1 MASVTL
7 VPTGYDGQRSSYISV
22 DASYPLSNG
31 LTSSSS
37 NTFTVLNLNT
47 GGGAVSKLAVKFDVS
62 KIPTDAKI
70 NSISC
75 KIKAR
80 ISNASP
86 YILSGVAQLYC
97 GTAGL
102 SGEIELGTSPVAQTF
117 NDTGWWDRESLDD
130 LILLITCTRGS
141 LSANNSHTRTNYDQT
156 LPRYIHQ
163 YAQGTVDGVPGT
175 VDLDRLVRPLP
186 TMDKP
191 ADNNTAK
198 LQIITIGPVSQGD
211 ANAVLALC
219 KERGLTDQG
228 LYKSVWA

>member
-7 VPTGYDGQRSSYISV
+7 TPTGYDGQRSSYISV

-37 NTFTVLNLNT
+37 DTFTVLNLNT

-62 KIPTDAKI
+62 KIPSDAKI

-75 KIKAR
+75 KIKAK
-80 ISNASP
+80 ISNAYS

-102 SGEIELGTSPVAQTF
+102 SSEIDLGVSEVAQSF
-117 NDTGWWDRESLDD
+117 SDTGWWDRESLDQ

-141 LSANNSHTRTNYDQT
+141 ISASNSQTLRFYGADLTVDYTGGGSSGPVLSTKVNGSWVNVSKVYKKVSGIWVEQSDIANLFSTDTNYVK
-156 LPRYIHQ
+156 
-163 YAQGTVDGVPGT
+163 G
-175 VDLDRLVRPLP
+175 
-186 TMDKP
+186 
-191 ADNNTAK
+191 
-198 LQIITIGPVSQGD
+198 
-211 ANAVLALC
+211 
-219 KERGLTDQG
+219 
-228 LYKSVWA
+228 

>member
-7 VPTGYDGQRSSYISV
+7 VPTGYDGQHSSYISV

-31 LTSSSS
+31 LTSASSG
-37 NTFTVLNLNT
+37 TFAVINLNK
-47 GGGAVSKLAVKFDVS
+47 GGGAVSKLAVKFDMS

-80 ISNASP
+80 ISNSYT

-102 SGEIELGTSPVAQTF
+102 SSEIDLGTSEVAQSF
-117 NDTGWWDRESLDD
+117 SDTGYWDRESLDD

-141 LSANNSHTRTNYDQT
+141 LSANSSQTLRFYGADLTVNYTGGGSSGPVLSTKVNGSWVNVSKVYKKVSGIWVEQSDIANLFSPDTNYVK
-156 LPRYIHQ
+156 
-163 YAQGTVDGVPGT
+163 G
-175 VDLDRLVRPLP
+175 
-186 TMDKP
+186 
-191 ADNNTAK
+191 
-198 LQIITIGPVSQGD
+198 
-211 ANAVLALC
+211 
-219 KERGLTDQG
+219 
-228 LYKSVWA
+228 

>member
-7 VPTGYDGQRSSYISV
+7 VPTGYDGQHSSYISV

-31 LTSSSS
+31 LTSASSG
-37 NTFTVLNLNT
+37 TFAVINLNK
-47 GGGAVSKLAVKFDVS
+47 GGGAVSKLAVKFDMS

-80 ISNASP
+80 ISNAYT

-102 SGEIELGTSPVAQTF
+102 SSEIDLGTSEVAQSF
-117 NDTGWWDRESLDD
+117 SDTGYWDRESLDD

-141 LSANNSHTRTNYDQT
+141 LSANSSQTLRFYGADLTVDYTGGGSSGPVLSTKVNGSWVNVSKVYKKVSGIWVEQSDIANLFSTDTNYVK
-156 LPRYIHQ
+156 
-163 YAQGTVDGVPGT
+163 G
-175 VDLDRLVRPLP
+175 
-186 TMDKP
+186 
-191 ADNNTAK
+191 
-198 LQIITIGPVSQGD
+198 
-211 ANAVLALC
+211 
-219 KERGLTDQG
+219 
-228 LYKSVWA
+228 

>member
-7 VPTGYDGQRSSYISV
+7 TPTGYDGQRSSYISV

-37 NTFTVLNLNT
+37 DTFTVLNLNT

-62 KIPTDAKI
+62 KIPSDAKI

-75 KIKAR
+75 KIKAK
-80 ISNASP
+80 ISNAYS

-102 SGEIELGTSPVAQTF
+102 SSEIDLGVSEVAQSF
-117 NDTGWWDRESLDD
+117 SDTGWWDRESLDQ

-141 LSANNSHTRTNYDQT
+141 ISASNSQTLRFYGADLTVDYTGGGSSGPVLSTKVNGSWVNVSKVYKKVSGIWVEQSDIANLFGTDTNYVK
-156 LPRYIHQ
+156 
-163 YAQGTVDGVPGT
+163 G
-175 VDLDRLVRPLP
+175 
-186 TMDKP
+186 
-191 ADNNTAK
+191 
-198 LQIITIGPVSQGD
+198 
-211 ANAVLALC
+211 
-219 KERGLTDQG
+219 
-228 LYKSVWA
+228 

>member
-7 VPTGYDGQRSSYISV
+7 VPTGYDGQHSSYISV

-31 LTSSSS
+31 LTSASSG
-37 NTFTVLNLNT
+37 TFAVINLNK
-47 GGGAVSKLAVKFDVS
+47 GGGAVSKLAVKFDMS

-80 ISNASP
+80 ISNAYT

-102 SGEIELGTSPVAQTF
+102 SSEIDLGTSEAAQSF
-117 NDTGWWDRESLDD
+117 SDTGYWDRESLDD

-141 LSANNSHTRTNYDQT
+141 LSANSSQTLRFYGADLTVNYTGGGSSGPVLSTKVNGSWVNVSKVYKKVSGIWVEQSDIANLFSPDTNYVK
-156 LPRYIHQ
+156 
-163 YAQGTVDGVPGT
+163 G
-175 VDLDRLVRPLP
+175 
-186 TMDKP
+186 
-191 ADNNTAK
+191 
-198 LQIITIGPVSQGD
+198 
-211 ANAVLALC
+211 
-219 KERGLTDQG
+219 
-228 LYKSVWA
+228 

>member
-7 VPTGYDGQRSSYISV
+7 VPAGYDGQRSSYISV
-22 DASYPLSNG
+22 DTSYPLSNG

-37 NTFTVLNLNT
+37 DTFAVLNLNK

-102 SGEIELGTSPVAQTF
+102 
-117 NDTGWWDRESLDD
+117 WDRESLDD

-141 LSANNSHTRTNYDQT
+141 LSANNSHTLRFYGADLTVDYTGGSTGPTEQLMLKQNGAWGAVSKVYKKVNGLWVEQSDLAGLFDTQTNYVK
-156 LPRYIHQ
+156 
-163 YAQGTVDGVPGT
+163 G
-175 VDLDRLVRPLP
+175 
-186 TMDKP
+186 
-191 ADNNTAK
+191 
-198 LQIITIGPVSQGD
+198 
-211 ANAVLALC
+211 
-219 KERGLTDQG
+219 
-228 LYKSVWA
+228 

>member
-7 VPTGYDGQRSSYISV
+7 VPTGYDGQHSSYISV

-31 LTSSSS
+31 LTSASSG
-37 NTFTVLNLNT
+37 TFAVINLNK
-47 GGGAVSKLAVKFDVS
+47 GGGAVSKLAVKFDMS

-80 ISNASP
+80 ISNAYT

-102 SGEIELGTSPVAQTF
+102 SSEIDLGTSEVAQSF
-117 NDTGWWDRESLDD
+117 SDTGYWDRESLDD

-141 LSANNSHTRTNYDQT
+141 LSANSSQTLRFYGADLTVDYTGGGSTGPVLSTKINGSWVNVSKVYKKVSGIWVEQSDIANLFSPDTNYVK
-156 LPRYIHQ
+156 
-163 YAQGTVDGVPGT
+163 G
-175 VDLDRLVRPLP
+175 
-186 TMDKP
+186 
-191 ADNNTAK
+191 
-198 LQIITIGPVSQGD
+198 
-211 ANAVLALC
+211 
-219 KERGLTDQG
+219 
-228 LYKSVWA
+228 

>member
-7 VPTGYDGQRSSYISV
+7 VPAGYDGQRSSYISV

-37 NTFTVLNLNT
+37 NSFTVLNLNT
-47 GGGAVSKLAVKFDVS
+47 GSGAVSRLAVKFDMS

-102 SGEIELGTSPVAQTF
+102 SSEIDLGTSVVAQSF
-117 NDTGWWDRESLDD
+117 SDTGWWDRESLDD
-130 LILLITCTRGS
+130 LILLITCTRGY
-141 LSANNSHTRTNYDQT
+141 LSVNNSQTLRFYGADLTVDYTGGGSSGPVLSTKVNGSWVNVSKVYKKVSGIWVEQSDIANLFSTDTNYVK
-156 LPRYIHQ
+156 
-163 YAQGTVDGVPGT
+163 G
-175 VDLDRLVRPLP
+175 
-186 TMDKP
+186 
-191 ADNNTAK
+191 
-198 LQIITIGPVSQGD
+198 
-211 ANAVLALC
+211 
-219 KERGLTDQG
+219 
-228 LYKSVWA
+228 

>member
-7 VPTGYDGQRSSYISV
+7 VPTGYDGQLSSYISV

-37 NTFTVLNLNT
+37 DTFTVLNLNK

-62 KIPTDAKI
+62 KIPTNAKI

-75 KIKAR
+75 TIKAR

-97 GTAGL
+97 GTSGL
-102 SGEIELGTSPVAQTF
+102 SSEIDLDTSVVSQSF
-117 NDTGWWDRESLDD
+117 SENGRWDRESLDK

-141 LSANNSHTRTNYDQT
+141 LSTSNSQTLRFYGADLIVDYTGGSSGPVLSTKVNGSWVNVSKVYKKVNGIWVEQSDIANLFSTDTNYVK
-156 LPRYIHQ
+156 
-163 YAQGTVDGVPGT
+163 G
-175 VDLDRLVRPLP
+175 
-186 TMDKP
+186 
-191 ADNNTAK
+191 
-198 LQIITIGPVSQGD
+198 
-211 ANAVLALC
+211 
-219 KERGLTDQG
+219 
-228 LYKSVWA
+228 

>member
-7 VPTGYDGQRSSYISV
+7 VPTGYDGQHSSYISV

-31 LTSSSS
+31 LTSASSG
-37 NTFTVLNLNT
+37 TFAVINLNK
-47 GGGAVSKLAVKFDVS
+47 GGGAVSKLAVKFDMS

-80 ISNASP
+80 ISNAYT

-102 SGEIELGTSPVAQTF
+102 SSEIDLGTSEVAQSF
-117 NDTGWWDRESLDD
+117 SDTGYWDRENLDD

-141 LSANNSHTRTNYDQT
+141 LSANSSQTLRFYGADLTVNYTGGGSSGPVLSTKVNGSWVNVSKVYKKVSGIWVEQSDIANLFSTDTNYVK
-156 LPRYIHQ
+156 
-163 YAQGTVDGVPGT
+163 G
-175 VDLDRLVRPLP
+175 
-186 TMDKP
+186 
-191 ADNNTAK
+191 
-198 LQIITIGPVSQGD
+198 
-211 ANAVLALC
+211 
-219 KERGLTDQG
+219 
-228 LYKSVWA
+228 

>member
-7 VPTGYDGQRSSYISV
+7 VPTGYDGQHSSYISV

-31 LTSSSS
+31 LTSASSG
-37 NTFTVLNLNT
+37 TFAVINLNQ
-47 GGGAVSKLAVKFDVS
+47 GGGAVSKLAVKFDMS

-80 ISNASP
+80 ISNAYT

-102 SGEIELGTSPVAQTF
+102 SSEIDLGTSEVAQSF
-117 NDTGWWDRESLDD
+117 SDTGYWDRESLDD

-141 LSANNSHTRTNYDQT
+141 LSANGSQTLHFYGADLTVNYTGGGSSGPVLSTKVNGSWVNVSKVYKKVSGIWVEQSDIANLFSPDTNYVK
-156 LPRYIHQ
+156 
-163 YAQGTVDGVPGT
+163 G
-175 VDLDRLVRPLP
+175 
-186 TMDKP
+186 
-191 ADNNTAK
+191 
-198 LQIITIGPVSQGD
+198 
-211 ANAVLALC
+211 
-219 KERGLTDQG
+219 
-228 LYKSVWA
+228 

>member
-7 VPTGYDGQRSSYISV
+7 TPTGYDGQRSSYISV

-37 NTFTVLNLNT
+37 DTFAVLNLNK

-80 ISNASP
+80 ISNSYS

-102 SGEIELGTSPVAQTF
+102 SSEIDLGLSEVAQSF
-117 NDTGWWDRESLDD
+117 SETGLWDRESLDE

-141 LSANNSHTRTNYDQT
+141 LYENSSQTLRFYGADLTVDYTGGGSSGPVLSTKVNGSWVNVSKVYKKVSGIWVEQSDIANLFSTDTNYVK
-156 LPRYIHQ
+156 
-163 YAQGTVDGVPGT
+163 G
-175 VDLDRLVRPLP
+175 
-186 TMDKP
+186 
-191 ADNNTAK
+191 
-198 LQIITIGPVSQGD
+198 
-211 ANAVLALC
+211 
-219 KERGLTDQG
+219 
-228 LYKSVWA
+228 

>member
-7 VPTGYDGQRSSYISV
+7 VPAGYDGQRSSYISV
-22 DASYPLSNG
+22 DTSYPLSNG

-80 ISNASP
+80 ISNAYT

-102 SGEIELGTSPVAQTF
+102 SSEIDLGTSEVAQSF
-117 NDTGWWDRESLDD
+117 SDTGYWDRESLDD

-141 LSANNSHTRTNYDQT
+141 LSANSSQTLRFYGADLTVDYTSGGSTGPVLSTKINGSWVNVSKVYKKVSGIWVEQSDIANLFSPDTNYVK
-156 LPRYIHQ
+156 
-163 YAQGTVDGVPGT
+163 G
-175 VDLDRLVRPLP
+175 
-186 TMDKP
+186 
-191 ADNNTAK
+191 
-198 LQIITIGPVSQGD
+198 
-211 ANAVLALC
+211 
-219 KERGLTDQG
+219 
-228 LYKSVWA
+228 

>member
-7 VPTGYDGQRSSYISV
+7 TPTGYDGQRSSYISV

-47 GGGAVSKLAVKFDVS
+47 GSGAVSRLAVKFDMS

-75 KIKAR
+75 KINAR
-80 ISNASP
+80 ISNGSS
-86 YILSGVAQLYC
+86 YILRGVAQLYC

-102 SGEIELGTSPVAQTF
+102 SSEIDLGTSVVAQSF

-130 LILLITCTRGS
+130 LILLITCTRGY
-141 LSANNSHTRTNYDQT
+141 LSVNNSQTLRFYGADLTVDYTGGGSSGPVLSTKVNGSWVNVSKVYKKVSGIWVEQSDIANLFSTDTNYVK
-156 LPRYIHQ
+156 
-163 YAQGTVDGVPGT
+163 G
-175 VDLDRLVRPLP
+175 
-186 TMDKP
+186 
-191 ADNNTAK
+191 
-198 LQIITIGPVSQGD
+198 
-211 ANAVLALC
+211 
-219 KERGLTDQG
+219 
-228 LYKSVWA
+228 

>member
-7 VPTGYDGQRSSYISV
+7 VPTGYDGQLSSYISV

-37 NTFTVLNLNT
+37 DTFTVLNLNK

-62 KIPTDAKI
+62 KIPTNAKI

-75 KIKAR
+75 TIKAR

-97 GTAGL
+97 GTSGL
-102 SGEIELGTSPVAQTF
+102 SSEIDLDTSVVSQSF
-117 NDTGWWDRESLDD
+117 SENGWWDRESLDK

-141 LSANNSHTRTNYDQT
+141 LSTSNSQTLRFYGADLTVNYTGGGSSGPVLSTKVNGSWVNVSKVYKKVNGIWVEQSDIANLFSTNTNYVK
-156 LPRYIHQ
+156 
-163 YAQGTVDGVPGT
+163 G
-175 VDLDRLVRPLP
+175 
-186 TMDKP
+186 
-191 ADNNTAK
+191 
-198 LQIITIGPVSQGD
+198 
-211 ANAVLALC
+211 
-219 KERGLTDQG
+219 
-228 LYKSVWA
+228 

>member
-47 GGGAVSKLAVKFDVS
+47 GSGAVSRLAVKFDMS

-102 SGEIELGTSPVAQTF
+102 SGEIELGTSPVAQSF
-117 NDTGWWDRESLDD
+117 NDTGWWDRESLDE

-141 LSANNSHTRTNYDQT
+141 LSANNSHTLRFYGGSTGPTEQLMLKQNGAWGAVSKVYKKVNGLWVEQSDLAGLFDTQTNYVK
-156 LPRYIHQ
+156 
-163 YAQGTVDGVPGT
+163 G
-175 VDLDRLVRPLP
+175 
-186 TMDKP
+186 
-191 ADNNTAK
+191 
-198 LQIITIGPVSQGD
+198 
-211 ANAVLALC
+211 
-219 KERGLTDQG
+219 
-228 LYKSVWA
+228 

>member
-7 VPTGYDGQRSSYISV
+7 VPTGYDGQLSSYISV

-37 NTFTVLNLNT
+37 DTFTVLNLNK

-62 KIPTDAKI
+62 KIPTNAKI

-75 KIKAR
+75 TIKAR

-97 GTAGL
+97 GTSGL
-102 SGEIELGTSPVAQTF
+102 SSEIDLDTSVVSQSF
-117 NDTGWWDRESLDD
+117 SENGRWDRESLDK

-141 LSANNSHTRTNYDQT
+141 LSTSNSQTLRFYGADLIVDYTGGSSGPVLSTKVNGSWVNVSKVYKKVNGIWVEQSDIANLFSTNTNYVK
-156 LPRYIHQ
+156 
-163 YAQGTVDGVPGT
+163 G
-175 VDLDRLVRPLP
+175 
-186 TMDKP
+186 
-191 ADNNTAK
+191 
-198 LQIITIGPVSQGD
+198 
-211 ANAVLALC
+211 
-219 KERGLTDQG
+219 
-228 LYKSVWA
+228 